1 VIEITERSVVIRQRD
16 GARVHVPNVKV
27 LAKKVTVYST
37 ETDRRSVIE
46 LKLAIDTD
54 VEHVEHVARTS
65 LGDLEEVTRF
75 GWVHAV
81 SLDGVVGVSIAFWQH
96 SGLEAQPRAVDA
108 AIRVL
113 QRSFADAGIHPVSA
127 VDVQI
132 VDSELTLRR
141 GD

>member
-1 VIEITERSVVIRQRD
+1 
-16 GARVHVPNVKV
+16 
-27 LAKKVTVYST
+27 
-37 ETDRRSVIE
+37 
-46 LKLAIDTD
+46 
-54 VEHVEHVARTS
+54 
-65 LGDLEEVTRF
+65 
-75 GWVHAV
+75 V
-81 SLDGVVGVSIAFWQH
+81 SLDGVVGVSIAFWHH